1 MYKVITIVK
10 RKIPKN
16 IYDNVYYPD
25 EYLDTEFYDVGY
37 YDEKYL
43 QRMKDLAAKYQKECD
58 DYSKENPDMRYKY
71 EFFVKTE
78 NMPGNIYGEG
88 CSSGRYIPLK
98 DSVLG
103 DIIKDEHQVG
113 SFIWDKYYG
122 NMWDR

>member
-1 MYKVITIVK
+1 MYVVLSIVK
-10 RKIPKN
+10 RKINGKYH
-16 IYDNVYYPD
+16 YD
-25 EYLDTEFYDVGY
+25 EFLDTKY
-37 YDEKYL
+37 YDICHYNKKYLEEMEKLAKEYQEKY
-43 QRMKDLAAKYQKECD
+43 DLYM
-58 DYSKENPDMRYKY
+58 KENPDSEYKY
-71 EFFVKTE
+71 KFFVDKT
-78 NMPGNIYGEG
+78 NMPGNLYGEG